1 MKTKTT
7 YTEQRSLVPLGV
19 TAMIARLKAEPSTSG
34 EAGETLRLLV
44 NFILFILAL
53 LQSTEI
59 IAQKYDY
66 NWLLGV
72 RPGGDSYPQNCMNIF
87 DFNDDSLKI
96 SKDNINS
103 EFFLTNASIS
113 DDDGNLL
120 FYTNGCY
127 IKDRMH
133 NIMPYGDGLNP
144 GIIYED
150 NCPDYG
156 YTATEGAT
164 IIPPIAG
171 SDVYYV
177 FHTAYDV
184 FNISPIVRCNKLY
197 YSVVDMGL
205 NNGLGAVIVKNQI
218 VLDKFLET
226 NIQAIK
232 HENNEDWWVITSK
245 LSTPTYYRIL
255 LTAQGIA
262 SIDSQQIGNEM
273 NINADGQPA
282 FTPDGKKYVR
292 YDFNNQLRVMDFDRS
307 TGLFSNFQQ
316 VQVDT
321 ANHLFS
327 GLAVSPNSRFVY
339 ISAIDSIYQLDLEAP
354 DIAASKVT
362 VGAFDGFRYQ
372 DTYPVYFFYMRL
384 GPDCRIYNVPFS
396 PAPYMHVIFNPDEK
410 GLACNFV
417 QRAIE
422 LPCIANYSLPNF
434 PNYRL
439 GTGYP
444 VCDSNIVYTAS
455 GFTLPP
461 VQGVNLYPNPA
472 SGELNLEFSTGT
484 GKPVVFRL
492 YDTTGRLA
500 SYWTLEGDGQPQ
512 SLNISG
518 LASGLYLW
526 QLNTVDGLPLDKGKL
541 VIEK

>member
-1 MKTKTT
+1 
-7 YTEQRSLVPLGV
+7 
-19 TAMIARLKAEPSTSG
+19 MIARLKAGPSTSG
-34 EAGETLRLLV
+34 EAWETFRLLV
-44 NFILFILAL
+44 NFILLILAL
-53 LQSTEI
+53 LQSTVI

-66 NWLLGV
+66 NWLLGL
-72 RPGGDSYPQNCMNIF
+72 RPGGSGYPQNCMNIF
-87 DFNDDSLKI
+87 DFNNDSLKI
-96 SKDNINS
+96 TKDSFNS
-103 EFFLTNASIS
+103 EFFLTNASMS
-113 DDDGNLL
+113 DGNGNLL
-120 FYTNGCY
+120 FYSNGCY
-127 IKDRMH
+127 IKDRQH
-133 NIMPYGDGLNP
+133 NIMPNGEHLNP
-144 GIIYED
+144 GVLYDD
-150 NCPDYG
+150 NCPDDG
-156 YTATEGAT
+156 YALIDGIT
-164 IIPPIAG
+164 ILPSPGNTSLYYIFHQAAG
-171 SDVYYV
+171 VYNDAPYV
-177 FHTAYDV
+177 RPD
-184 FNISPIVRCNKLY
+184 KLY
-197 YSVVDMGL
+197 YSLVDMSL
-205 NNGLGAVIVKNQI
+205 NNGMGAVITKNEI
-218 VLDKFLET
+218 VLSKFQEGVINT
-226 NIQAIK
+226 IK

-245 LSTPTYYRIL
+245 LNTPTYYRIL

-262 SIDSQQIGNEM
+262 SIDSQQIGSETN
-273 NINADGQPA
+273 NNASGQLA
-282 FTPDGKKYVR
+282 FTPDGKKFLR
-292 YDFNNQLRVMDFDRS
+292 YDFNNQLRVMDFDRG

-321 ANHLFS
+321 AYHLFS

-372 DTYPVYFFYMRL
+372 DTYPVYFFTMRL
-384 GPDCRIYNVPFS
+384 GPDCRIYNVPHS

-484 GKPVVFRL
+484 GRPIVFRL
-492 YDTTGRLA
+492 YDPTGRLA
-500 SYWTLEGDGQPQ
+500 RHWTLEGDGQPQ